1 MAMKRLNKLLCG
13 QIAVPS
19 QAPANLTLTSSSS
32 TSITAS
38 WQLPSVNFRNGI
50 IRGFKLFYK
59 MKYFPGKQAVL
70 TILNGT
76 SLSKEF
82 IGLAK
87 YTEYEARIL
96 AFTSVGDGPKR
107 EVKLVKTNEDG
118 GYSRIVK
125 DQNLNKGVS
134 F

>member
-1 MAMKRLNKLLCG
+1 
-13 QIAVPS
+13 
-19 QAPANLTLTSSSS
+19 
-32 TSITAS
+32 
-38 WQLPSVNFRNGI
+38 
-50 IRGFKLFYK
+50 
-59 MKYFPGKQAVL
+59 MKYFPCKQAVL

-87 YTEYEARIL
+87 YTEYEASIL
-96 AFTSVGDGPKR
+96 AFTSVGDGPKS

-118 GYSRIVK
+118 RYSRIVK
-125 DQNLNKGVS
+125 DQNFNKGVS